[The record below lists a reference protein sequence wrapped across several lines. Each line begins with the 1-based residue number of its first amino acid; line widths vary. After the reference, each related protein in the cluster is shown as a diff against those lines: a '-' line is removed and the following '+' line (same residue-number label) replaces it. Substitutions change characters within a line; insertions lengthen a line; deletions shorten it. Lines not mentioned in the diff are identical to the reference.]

1 MCCESRL
8 DDRGGCWVCFV
19 LYGKVA
25 KGNENQ
31 LKSIKTNENLQKP
44 TKKHLQRLTA
54 KEEEKY

>member
-1 MCCESRL
+1 
-8 DDRGGCWVCFV
+8 V